1 MIGYS
6 TVTQKGQVTIPVAI
20 RRLAGIDTRQQ
31 VMIAFDQNSVKIT
44 PAKDVSSLRGSIKPR
59 SRPENFKKM
68 RQEFIHYLSER
79 SSSKHSRND

>member
-44 PAKDVSSLRGSIKPR
+44 PAEDAFLLRGSVKPR
-59 SRPENFKKM
+59 SRPENFKRM
-68 RQEFIHYLSER
+68 RQEFIQYLSRR
-79 SSSKHSRND
+79 SASQ